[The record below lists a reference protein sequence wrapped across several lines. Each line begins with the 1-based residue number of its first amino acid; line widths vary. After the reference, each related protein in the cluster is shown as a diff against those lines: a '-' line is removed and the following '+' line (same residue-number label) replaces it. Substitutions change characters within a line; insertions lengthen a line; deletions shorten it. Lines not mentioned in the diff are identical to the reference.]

1 MQLQARLLAGR
12 SCTRELIA
20 VPHKPVLRVP
30 SDFRTVVRK
39 SSCFLRM
46 VASEFLEVLS
56 RLGLSQ
62 YHDSLVQEAFDSWS
76 ILVDITEEDMWVP
89 DPSKASRANQRSDT
103 FTGYCLESSWDIAE
117 CVFGMMA

>member
-1 MQLQARLLAGR
+1 
-12 SCTRELIA
+12 
-20 VPHKPVLRVP
+20 
-30 SDFRTVVRK
+30 
-39 SSCFLRM
+39 M
-46 VASEFLEVLS
+46 VASEFLEALS

-89 DPSKASRANQRSDT
+89 DLSKASRAKQRSDR

-117 CVFGMMA
+117 YVFGMMA